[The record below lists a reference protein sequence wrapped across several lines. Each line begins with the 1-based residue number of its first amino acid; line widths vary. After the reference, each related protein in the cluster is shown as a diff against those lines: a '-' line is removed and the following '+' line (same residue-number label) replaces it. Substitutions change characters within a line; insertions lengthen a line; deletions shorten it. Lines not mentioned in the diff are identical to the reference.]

1 MVCKIK
7 SVSRMRTMPRNEALQ
22 RNVETIKIAGAVE
35 KGKIYDW
42 PDFYA
47 KIFYTRTRCTQNTIP
62 NQSLFD
68 QVINIALISCFTTYI
83 IDEIGVSQR
92 DQGINAMLVVLNTTV
107 LQSIRQKTK
116 LIYSYYTFLYIR
128 NNIGSFLEFLRAWSK
143 KEMLNRY
150 IKSWCGDWLNLSS
163 LSILQN
169 LLLISRFARKVD
181 RGNLRQKQFTV

>member
-128 NNIGSFLEFLRAWSK
+128 NIQTTYIHNISF
-143 KEMLNRY
+143 
-150 IKSWCGDWLNLSS
+150 
-163 LSILQN
+163 Q
-169 LLLISRFARKVD
+169 SR
-181 RGNLRQKQFTV
+181 TVLMVYTS